1 MPFCLHCLSL
11 VKHLVVETGLELLLE
26 MWDVFLAPIAAPTPL
41 PRVLPLGHGL
51 VVPLGKILS
60 RHVDARHE
68 KALCFTKFRE
78 PTPLHLDELSQKPV
92 VEHSKGHIYGREMK
106 ELL

>member
-1 MPFCLHCLSL
+1 
-11 VKHLVVETGLELLLE
+11 VVETRLELLLE

-51 VVPLGKILS
+51 VIPLGKILS